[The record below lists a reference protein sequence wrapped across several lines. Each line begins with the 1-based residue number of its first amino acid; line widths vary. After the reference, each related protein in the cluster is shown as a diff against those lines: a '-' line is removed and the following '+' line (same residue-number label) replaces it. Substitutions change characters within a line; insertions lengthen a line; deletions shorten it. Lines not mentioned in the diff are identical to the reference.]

1 MAYQTEAFAK
11 LTGVSARTLRYYHE
25 RGLLV
30 PQLAENGY
38 REYTSADADRLQLIL
53 LYRSLEFT
61 LTEIEKLLTLPHEQ
75 LLKTLEHQ
83 RVVLQQRQAELAT
96 NLAKLDATLA
106 NQKGELTMTDQAK
119 FEQFK
124 QDAIKENDRQYGAE
138 VIDNYGAKAKQQADH
153 HFGNLTETQYQ
164 SMQDAETTLAKKLAT
179 YIAEPALPSEAAKQ
193 AFHAHQ
199 TWLKLAAPNYSEAYH
214 RGVADL
220 YVADE
225 RFGQY
230 YEKLVHNPKAAQS
243 LRDIVYYYTE
253 K

>member
-30 PQLAENGY
+30 PQLAKNGY
-38 REYTSADADRLQLIL
+38 REYTSAEADRLQLIL

-106 NQKGELTMTDQAK
+106 NQKGELIMTDQAK

-138 VIDNYGAKAKQQADH
+138 VIDNYCLLLHRKV
-153 HFGNLTETQYQ
+153 
-164 SMQDAETTLAKKLAT
+164 
-179 YIAEPALPSEAAKQ
+179 IIPALTA
-193 AFHAHQ
+193 
-199 TWLKLAAPNYSEAYH
+199 L
-214 RGVADL
+214 
-220 YVADE
+220 
-225 RFGQY
+225 
-230 YEKLVHNPKAAQS
+230 
-243 LRDIVYYYTE
+243 
-253 K
+253 